1 MIQGERVKKLNTNEV
16 QDGEYLLYW
25 MQSSVRTTYNHA
37 LEYAVRESNKSS
49 KPLIVFFG
57 ITPTYPEANLRHF
70 TFMLEGLK
78 DTKKAMLRRN
88 IDLIIKKISPDL
100 GAVKFAKKASTVL
113 TDRGYTRILRKWRE
127 NVAGK
132 IKCPLIQVESDIIVP
147 VEEASEKEEYAA
159 RTIRP
164 KIKKKLDKFLVPLK
178 ETKLNDQYGEE
189 FDSLNLSSPKE
200 LAKKLK
206 VDQSV
211 RPVSK
216 YKGGQT
222 EAQKHLKIFL
232 DEKLDDYHEIRNDP
246 TKDFQSNLSPYLHF
260 GQISPL
266 EIALKVQ
273 GTDSPGKEAFLEE
286 LIIRRELAINYV
298 YYNSKYDSY
307 DGITDWAKK
316 TLREHEDDPRE
327 YIYSFKDL
335 ELAKTHDPYWNAA
348 QMEMVITGKMH
359 GYMRMYWGKK
369 ILEWSKDPV
378 TALNTALELNNKYEL
393 DGRDPNSYT
402 GVAWCFGKHDRPWK
416 ERPIFGKT
424 RYMNNRG
431 LERKFDIEKYVEKI
445 NELSKTI

>member
-273 GTDSPGKEAFLEE
+273 ETDGPGKEAFLEE

>member
-1 MIQGERVKKLNTNEV
+1 MIKGERVKKLNTNEV

-37 LEYAVRESNKSS
+37 LEYAVMESNKSS
-49 KPLIVFFG
+49 KPLRVFFG
-57 ITPTYPEANLRHF
+57 ITPVYPEANLRHF

-100 GAVKFAKKASTVL
+100 GAVNFAKKASTVV

-127 NVAGK
+127 TVAST

-147 VEEASEKEEYAA
+147 VEETSEKEEYAA

-178 ETKLNDQYGEE
+178 ETKLKDHYGEE
-189 FDSLNLSSPKE
+189 CDSLNLISPKE

-211 RPVSK
+211 GPVSK
-216 YKGGQT
+216 YKGGTT

-232 DEKLDDYHEIRNDP
+232 DEKIDDYHELRNDP

-266 EIALKVQ
+266 DIALKVKE
-273 GTDSPGKEAFLEE
+273 TDSPGKEAFLEE
-286 LIIRRELAINYV
+286 LIIRRELAINYA

-307 DGITDWAKK
+307 DGIKKKKKK
-316 TLREHEDDPRE
+316 TLREHENDPRE
-327 YIYSFKDL
+327 YSYSYKDM
-335 ELAKTHDPYWNAA
+335 ESAKTHDPYWNAA

-378 TALNTALELNNKYEL
+378 TAFDTALKLNNKYEL

-402 GVAWCFGKHDRPWK
+402 GIAWCFGKHDRPWK

-431 LERKFDIEKYVEKI
+431 LERKFDIEKYVENIEKMI
-445 NELSKTI
+445 KS

>member
-1 MIQGERVKKLNTNEV
+1 
-16 QDGEYLLYW
+16 

-37 LEYAVRESNKSS
+37 LEYAVRESNKSN
-49 KPLIVFFG
+49 KPLLVFFG
-57 ITPTYPEANLRHF
+57 ITPTFPEANLRHF

-78 DTKKAMLRRN
+78 DTKKAMLKRN
-88 IDLIIKKISPDL
+88 INLILEKIPPDL
-100 GAVKFAKKASTVL
+100 GALKFANKASTLV

-127 NVAGK
+127 KVANK

-178 ETKLNDQYGEE
+178 ETKLKDNYGEE

-200 LAKKLK
+200 LAKKIK
-206 VDQSV
+206 GDQNV
-211 RPVSK
+211 GPVSK
-216 YKGGQT
+216 YRGGQT

-232 DEKLDDYHEIRNDP
+232 DEKLDDYHELRNDP
-246 TKDFQSNLSPYLHF
+246 TKNFQSDLSPYLHF

-273 GTDSPGKEAFLEE
+273 EADSPGKEAFLEE

-316 TLREHEDDPRE
+316 TLREHRDDPRE
-327 YIYSFKDL
+327 YIYSFNDL
-335 ELAKTHDPYWNAA
+335 ELAKTDDPYWNAA
-348 QMEMVITGKMH
+348 QLEMVITGKMH

-378 TALNTALELNNKYEL
+378 TAFSTALELNNKYEL

-402 GVAWCFGKHDRPWK
+402 GIAWCFGKHDRPWK
-416 ERPIFGKT
+416 ERHIFGKT

-431 LERKFDIEKYVEKI
+431 LERKFDIKKYVEIIK
-445 NELSKTI
+445 ELSKTR

>member
-1 MIQGERVKKLNTNEV
+1 MIQGERIKKLNTNEV

-37 LEYAVRESNKSS
+37 LEYAVREANKSS

-88 IDLIIKKISPDL
+88 IDLIINKISPDL

-127 NVAGK
+127 NVASK

-222 EAQKHLKIFL
+222 EAKKHLKTFL

-369 ILEWSKDPV
+369 ILEWSKNPV